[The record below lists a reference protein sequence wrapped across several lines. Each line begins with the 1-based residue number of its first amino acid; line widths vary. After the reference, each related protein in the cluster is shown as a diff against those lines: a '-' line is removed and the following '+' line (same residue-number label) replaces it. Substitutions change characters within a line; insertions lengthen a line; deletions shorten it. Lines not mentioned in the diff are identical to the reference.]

1 MTHIYIDFETF
12 PIQPGVQSPTPVSLA
27 MCRDDDQGATLYT
40 GALARE
46 IGAAIVK
53 DSRHILVA
61 SNVPFELEVLS
72 KHWGLRSWVRVM
84 RARGRVRCTET
95 QERLLRIRTGESLFR
110 VGLAPLVKKYLNI
123 DISANKSSDS
133 VRTRYNLLNNVP
145 LTEEKPEGPCT
156 AFDFENAPLVQEC
169 FDTTTHPWKPQKE
182 ITCWPKEFAL
192 YALQDAEYTRAVH
205 QAQERLFWKLTG
217 YPEGT
222 PITDIGPQVNA
233 KVALYRMRSL
243 GVFSQQNRVQET
255 IQEMNYHRER
265 LWNVVLKSGIGR
277 EDGTKDMKKLR
288 ERIELAL
295 GTDIA
300 KYKTGKGQTKTD
312 RATIAVAAVCAHQ
325 DDGDGYITSEGQTID
340 VVLEAL
346 SVINTLDKFLA
357 AYLKPLDVPEDQPIH
372 WQYTELVNSGRT
384 SASAS
389 WASHFV
395 DSIDIQMRTGTN
407 FQNFPTPRSLQ
418 NLAKRIA
425 HVESFL

>member
-1 MTHIYIDFETF
+1 MPHVFIDFETF
-12 PIQPGVQSPTPVSLA
+12 PIQPGVQSPLPISLA
-27 MCRDDDQGATLYT
+27 ICQDDDLSATLYT
-40 GALARE
+40 GALAQKV
-46 IGAAIVK
+46 GTAIVK
-53 DSRHILVA
+53 EPSHILVA

-72 KHWGLRSWVRVM
+72 KHWGLRSWVRTM
-84 RARGRVRCTET
+84 RANGRIRCTET
-95 QERLLRIRTGESLFR
+95 QERLLRIRTGEALFR
-110 VGLAPLVKKYLNI
+110 VGLAPLVKKYLGI
-123 DISANKSSDS
+123 DISANKSANS
-133 VRTRYNLLNNVP
+133 VRTKYNLLNGVP
-145 LTEEKPEGPCT
+145 LTKKTTEGPCT
-156 AFDFENAPLVQEC
+156 VSDFEDAPLVEEC
-169 FDTTTHPWKPQKE
+169 FDTSTQPWIPKRD
-182 ITCWPKEFAL
+182 IVCWPKEFAL

-205 QAQERLFWKLTG
+205 RAQEKLFWNLTG
-217 YPEGT
+217 YPHGT

-243 GVFSQQNRVQET
+243 GVFAAQSRVRET
-255 IQEMNYHRER
+255 IEEMTYHRER
-265 LWNVVLKSGIGR
+265 LWNVVLKAGIGR

-288 ERIELAL
+288 ERVELAL
-295 GTDIA
+295 GGDIA
-300 KYKTGKGQTKTD
+300 KYKTEKGQTKTD
-312 RATIAVAAVCAHQ
+312 RATIAVAAACAQQ
-325 DDGDGYITSEGQTID
+325 DDGDGYITYEGRTVD

-357 AYLKPLDVPEDQPIH
+357 AYLEPLDVPEEQPIH

-395 DSIDIQMRTGTN
+395 DNIDIQMKTGTN